1 MKNLSACKPADRQ
14 VKHWSCF
21 TLIELLVVIAI
32 IAILAAMLLPALSA
46 ARARAHAA
54 SCAANLKQLGMYESM
69 YMNDFQTYMT
79 GAYPYSRTYAQTWLK
94 LGYVDRSKDSAS
106 KISEQYG
113 QIFTCPG
120 SSELKRYGYDSDN
133 TSHIYGYNGAP
144 IYHGGTAWYA
154 KNSAGSYC
162 GTYIVEGF
170 IKANGAAKARHGD
183 PSQAPLIGDTGR
195 RGIRAMWYCFTCSCG
210 GELTDSSHAFY
221 LAHNGTGNM
230 LMLDGHVEVMT
241 RQDMTNLRWHNQPLL
256 ILDKLE

>member
-54 SCAANLKQLGMYESM
+54 SCAANLKQLGMYEIM
-69 YMNDFQTYMT
+69 YMGDFETYMT
-79 GAYPYSRTYAQTWLK
+79 GAYPYDSTYAQMWVK
-94 LGYVDRSKDSAS
+94 LGYVDRSKDSARA
-106 KISEQYG
+106 ISEHSG
-113 QIFTCPG
+113 KIFACPG
-120 SSELKRYGYDSDN
+120 SPELKRYGYDSDN
-133 TSHIYGYNGAP
+133 TSHIYGYNGVP
-144 IYHGGTAWYA
+144 IYHGGVAWYA
-154 KNSAGSYC
+154 KNSEGAYC
-162 GTYIVEGF
+162 GTYVVEGF

-195 RGIRAMWYCFTCSCG
+195 RGIRAMWYRMGCSCS
-210 GELTDSSHAFY
+210 GEVTDSSYCFY

>member
-79 GAYPYSRTYAQTWLK
+79 GAYAYSRTYAQIWLK
-94 LGYVDRSKDSAS
+94 LGYVEGSKNSTTT
-106 KISEQYG
+106 ISEQYG

-120 SSELKRYGYDSDN
+120 SSELQRYGYDSTN

-144 IYHGGTAWYA
+144 MAHGGAWYA
-154 KNSAGSYC
+154 KNSEGAYC
-162 GTYIVEGF
+162 GTYVFEGF
-170 IKANGAAKARHGD
+170 VKANGAAKARHGD
-183 PSQAPLIGDTGR
+183 PSLAPLIGDSGR
-195 RGIRAMWYCFTCSCG
+195 RGIRAMWYNISCACS
-210 GELTDSSHAFY
+210 GEVTDSSQCFY

-230 LMLDGHVEVMT
+230 VMADGHVEVLN
-241 RQDMTNLRWHNQPLL
+241 RQGITDLRWHNQPLWV
-256 ILDKLE
+256 IDKLE